1 MQTLFIALYCL
12 AAAVNVISCAAGR
25 QTPRRAAKVLL
36 MPLLAGVYLLSVPRP
51 EPWVLPAL
59 AFGWL
64 GDLFLIRSDR
74 ETLRT
79 LGIAAFLAG
88 HACYLIAMLR
98 HFAIAPPL
106 WACIAAPLA
115 FLAAAAVIYRK
126 LCPIIPANMKL
137 TGGCYFLALA
147 VMGTA
152 AALVCASGRAG
163 GVWLLAGE
171 VLFLTSDT
179 ILCRQFFT
187 VGDPAPKYDFAVMLT
202 YILAQT
208 CLILGFC
215 S

>member
-1 MQTLFIALYCL
+1 MKALFIALYCL
-12 AAAVNVISCAAGR
+12 AAAVNVVSCAAGR
-25 QTPRRAAKVLL
+25 QTPRRVAKALL
-36 MPLLAGVYLLSVPRP
+36 MPLLAGVYLLSVPVP

-64 GDLFLIRSDR
+64 GDLFLIRPGSELFR
-74 ETLRT
+74 S
-79 LGIAAFLAG
+79 LGIAAFLVG
-88 HACYLIAMLR
+88 HACYLVAMLR
-98 HFAIAPPL
+98 HFAIDPPL
-106 WACIAAPLA
+106 WACVAAPLV

-126 LCPIIPANMKL
+126 LYPIIPANMKL
-137 TGGCYFLALA
+137 TGGCYYLALA

-152 AALVCASGRAG
+152 AALVWASGCAG
-163 GVWLLAGE
+163 GGWMLAGE

-202 YILAQT
+202 YLLAQG

-215 S
+215 A